1 MTITLQRRR
10 DWRTRLNAYLTE
22 IKSANIVWGAHDCAV
37 GLAARAIEEMTGV
50 DLAARWRGRYDSA
63 SSALRMMREDG
74 FDDLE
79 QLGCSL
85 LPAVPAC
92 MGQIGDIALV
102 PDETGIGAL
111 GVVIG
116 DRITVL
122 TETGIGTVD
131 LLSASVVFRVG

>member
-1 MTITLQRRR
+1 MTVTLERRR
-10 DWRTRLNAYLTE
+10 DWRTRLNAYLAE
-22 IKSANIVWGAHDCAV
+22 IKATRITWGKHDCAV
-37 GLAARAIEEMTGV
+37 GLAAHAIEEMTGV

-63 SSALRMMREDG
+63 ASALRMIREDG
-74 FDDLE
+74 FDDLA
-79 QLGCSL
+79 QLCRSL

-116 DRITVL
+116 DRIIVL